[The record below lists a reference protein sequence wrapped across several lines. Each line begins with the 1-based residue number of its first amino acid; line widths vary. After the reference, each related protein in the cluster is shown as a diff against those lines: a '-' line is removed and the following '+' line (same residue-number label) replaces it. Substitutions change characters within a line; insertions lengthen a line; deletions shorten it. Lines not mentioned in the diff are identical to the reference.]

1 MSLLFRCSGSE
12 ELCCTSSKPLIL
24 PLFARLKVMSGSPR
38 CEEPKKPVPLSKM
51 TKHQLLEESTRLGMT
66 VHPKWTV
73 PELRAVIR
81 EHKELIGEDDLKD
94 RMRKINSLNLPEL
107 QCKADELGVT
117 YPSKVTKGMLLK
129 LIREHTDTPANTLMT
144 IGRWRGCEYREI
156 PSDYGR
162 WAIQEVSRSA
172 NCHTDL
178 VRYARWFQE
187 ELETKAAK
195 TKIPDEEVD
204 ASYVNYKART
214 SRGPSSTTSSW
225 ETVSATP
232 EKVRSG
238 KGYPKNQVK
247 RNSDDAKGKTEGEM
261 ESRPDPAVLEEIY
274 QLETKLAILKDKARS
289 SGQ

>member
-24 PLFARLKVMSGSPR
+24 PLFACLKVMSGSPR

-81 EHKELIGEDDLKD
+81 EHK
-94 RMRKINSLNLPEL
+94 RKINSLNLPEL
-107 QCKADELGVT
+107 QRKADELGVT

-129 LIREHTDTPANTLMT
+129 LIREHTDTPANTPMT
-144 IGRWRGCEYREI
+144 IGRWRGCE
-156 PSDYGR
+156 SDYGR

-178 VRYARWFQE
+178 VRFARWFQQ

-195 TKIPDEEVD
+195 TKIEEVD
-204 ASYVNYKART
+204 ASYVNYKTGT
-214 SRGPSSTTSSW
+214 SRGSPSTTSSW

-232 EKVRSG
+232 EKMRSG

-247 RNSDDAKGKTEGEM
+247 RNSDNAKGKTEGEM

-274 QLETKLAILKDKARS
+274 QLETKLAILKDKGRS